1 MCLFICANPAVRQW
15 LHQPVDH
22 AYRKALELKP
32 LLAADLLEA
41 DDFGEDVSVCVRVRV
56 RHVTTRPRLA
66 RRPMLIPILPRT
78 VSSWRA
84 SSQFEKPLEALANAW
99 TRFLFWVGWRR

>member
-1 MCLFICANPAVRQW
+1 MCLFICANPAVGQW

-41 DDFGEDVSVCVRVRV
+41 DDFGEDASVCVRICLRRV
-56 RHVTTRPRLA
+56 ASRPRMA
-66 RRPMLIPILPRT
+66 RRAVLIPSLPLK
-78 VSSWRA
+78 SGSWRA
-84 SSQFEKPLEALANAW
+84 SSQLEKPFEALANAW
-99 TRFLFWVGWRR
+99 TRFLVWIGLRR